1 MKRGSCKSLRLTD
14 LMEKWRKW
22 KKGHFA
28 VYTREGR
35 RFVLPLDYLKHPIF
49 QVLLEMAEEE
59 FGSTICGPL
68 QVPCDGGLMD
78 HILTL
83 LRKRSLSGHHDD
95 NDDNDDDDYVKKT
108 NHVVSSV
115 STSCKGG
122 ASSVSYFFPLFRCNA
137 AAHDQSKLQS
147 LVF

>member
-1 MKRGSCKSLRLTD
+1 MKRGSCKSLRLPD
-14 LMEKWRKW
+14 LMEKWIMKW

-49 QVLLEMAEEE
+49 QVLLEIAEEE

-68 QVPCDGGLMD
+68 QVPCDGSLMD
-78 HILTL
+78 HILML
-83 LRKRSLSGHHDD
+83 LRKRSLSSHSGDDDD
-95 NDDNDDDDYVKKT
+95 NDVKK
-108 NHVVSSV
+108 NKKNYVVSSM
-115 STSCKGG
+115 SISCKG
-122 ASSVSYFFPLFRCNA
+122 ASSVLYFFLLFHCNTS
-137 AAHDQSKLQS
+137 HDQSKLQS